1 MTYCVYFQVE
11 VLCKRLVVIM
21 FSSGVKHTLKW
32 VCACDAQGKLFTLT
46 GISGYLHVGD
56 AEQMLLKLTAET

>member
-1 MTYCVYFQVE
+1 
-11 VLCKRLVVIM
+11 M

-32 VCACDAQGKLFTLT
+32 VCACDTQGKLFTLT
-46 GISGYLHVGD
+46 DISGYLHMGN